1 MSKIRI
7 IPTVPYKDNV
17 AVRGKNLT
25 TGEYQ
30 EAYFKQ

>member
-7 IPTVPYKDNV
+7 IPVLYKDNV
-17 AVRGKNLT
+17 AVRGKNLII
-25 TGEYQ
+25 GEYQ